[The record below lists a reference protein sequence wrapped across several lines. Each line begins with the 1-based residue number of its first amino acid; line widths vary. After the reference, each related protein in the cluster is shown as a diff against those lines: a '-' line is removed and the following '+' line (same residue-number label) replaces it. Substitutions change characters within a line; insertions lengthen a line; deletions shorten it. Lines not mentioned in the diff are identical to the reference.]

1 MNATPFYPD
10 VNAHVASGMST
21 FARPSSLY
29 SAAATSTPSP
39 SSAPTTARGSQEAV
53 GSEFGPPPSIL
64 PPSSQRMIPGS
75 GSQGYYYFELS
86 LLLFLFFTISLCLVF
101 KDPPMTGAPAQQ
113 PLQLTTRPTGA
124 VTPVSEQRI
133 VTGYARNDPPASVA
147 LPSAPSAVQSSQQQ
161 EESRINRSPP
171 PPHRSETI
179 GSENPPH
186 NNVSGAGPAV
196 AGSGGAD
203 RADDRI
209 SSDREHK
216 PHDNRSRAERER
228 DRGAPH
234 SYFFLFNSK

>member
-86 LLLFLFFTISLCLVF
+86 LLFIFIFYDFIVFGIQRSAHDWSTCAAAVAAHYQTDWCCYSGVGAAHRHRLRPQRSTGIGGVTLGALGSAKLAAARGESDQPFT
-101 KDPPMTGAPAQQ
+101 AA
-113 PLQLTTRPTGA
+113 
-124 VTPVSEQRI
+124 
-133 VTGYARNDPPASVA
+133 
-147 LPSAPSAVQSSQQQ
+147 SAPQ
-161 EESRINRSPP
+161 
-171 PPHRSETI
+171 
-179 GSENPPH
+179 
-186 NNVSGAGPAV
+186 
-196 AGSGGAD
+196 
-203 RADDRI
+203 
-209 SSDREHK
+209 
-216 PHDNRSRAERER
+216 
-228 DRGAPH
+228 
-234 SYFFLFNSK
+234 